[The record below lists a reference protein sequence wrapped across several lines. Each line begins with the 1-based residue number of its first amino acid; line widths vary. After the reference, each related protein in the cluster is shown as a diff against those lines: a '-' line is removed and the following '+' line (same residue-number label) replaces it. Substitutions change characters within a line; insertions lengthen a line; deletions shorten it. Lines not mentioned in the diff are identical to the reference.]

1 MKRGAAN
8 FAGGCVMVRML
19 VIAACFL
26 TATAARELHAATA
39 DEQAAELVK
48 NYSGS
53 LVFVEDKGG
62 AGSGFVCS
70 IAGKKF
76 VLTNQHV
83 VAGHSGA
90 SLTLLD
96 QSPIKTGQ
104 AAAAVGHD
112 IMSLQLL
119 SDTKAM
125 DMMLEVEKNAAIGD
139 EVVVLGNT
147 EGARVIK
154 PLVGKLAGIGPNL
167 IEVTAE
173 FVPGN
178 SGSPILHLKSGKVIG
193 IATYLIVREVDS
205 MTGQRAP
212 KVRRFGYRLDSVK
225 QWQPVAWPAYNEEFA
240 TIERIKERTHDLT
253 ALLREMSRTGGVN
266 AAHHQNPAIR
276 RPLDKFDEAMH
287 GKALIPVDRTRAVKD
302 LMGAMRQASE
312 SDIEQANARLRYDF
326 FRKELTEEQQ
336 VRGQFYKIFDEAMKL
351 PAK

>member
-1 MKRGAAN
+1 MKHGLPR
-8 FAGGCVMVRML
+8 
-19 VIAACFL
+19 L
-26 TATAARELHAATA
+26 TAALLTLLACLFTADEMRAALA

-48 NYSGS
+48 SYSGS

-70 IAGKKF
+70 FGGRKF
-76 VLTNQHV
+76 VFTNQHV

-90 SLTLLD
+90 ALTLLD

-112 IMSLQLL
+112 IMSFALL

-125 DMMLEVEKNAAIGD
+125 EIMTEVEKNTAIGD
-139 EVVVLGNT
+139 DVVVLGNP

-178 SGSPILHLKSGKVIG
+178 SGSPILHLKTGKVIG
-193 IATYLIVREVDS
+193 IATYAIIRDVNSLTGERE
-205 MTGQRAP
+205 
-212 KVRRFGYRLDSVK
+212 KKIRRFGYRLDSVK
-225 QWQPVAWPAYNEEFA
+225 QWQPVAWTAYNEEFA
-240 TIERIKERTHDLT
+240 TIERIKERTHDLA
-253 ALLREMSRTGGVN
+253 ALVREMARTGGVN
-266 AAHHQNPAIR
+266 ATHHQNPAIR
-276 RPLDKFDEAMH
+276 RPLDKFSDATS
-287 GKALIPVDRTRAVKD
+287 GKGLIPTDRARAVKD
-302 LMGAMRQASE
+302 LMDAMRTASQ
-312 SDIEQANARLRYDF
+312 SDVQQANARLRYDF
-326 FRKELTEEQQ
+326 FRKELAEEQR
-336 VRGQFYKIFDEAMKL
+336 VRGQFYKIFDEMMRM